1 MQALATAL
9 MLYLDDPNNNKVKM
23 LYQEWKALYGQV
35 ADLSSFQVEAIIN
48 SIGLLVLAHQLISCL
63 VSFS

>member
-1 MQALATAL
+1 

-48 SIGLLVLAHQLISCL
+48 LLVLLVLAHQLISCL

>member
-48 SIGLLVLAHQLISCL
+48 SIGLHLY
-63 VSFS
+63 